1 MLPTIEEGKSPEA
14 MCCRR
19 CGGRMIYEK
28 YYDVNGI
35 FFGWHCVI
43 CGEIIDPV
51 ILLHRLTQDANLKIP
66 EGEENAVFLLRQ
78 YLDSKPGKVQA
89 QKG

>member
-1 MLPTIEEGKSPEA
+1 MSSTIEEGKKEA

-35 FFGWHCVI
+35 FYGWHCVI

-66 EGEENAVFLLRQ
+66 EGEENIVYLLKQ